1 MNVPADR
8 LEPDVPRDDDLF
20 AAEYALGVLDANER
34 IEAQARIARDPAFAA
49 LVAAWDARFAAW
61 LLRAQ
66 PQAPSAH
73 VWPRVRTSLGWA
85 SVGDDTRP
93 GRWND
98 VRTWRLATAL
108 AAAAAIAAI
117 SFALLQRPAPPAPP
131 QVVVAPPAPA
141 PTTPARP
148 VTVLERDDG
157 STGWIA
163 SIDPG
168 AAQVHLAPV
177 PVPADAQG
185 RVNELWVIPAGKA
198 PISLGLVST
207 DKAQTIDVPAAV
219 RDALRVGA
227 TLAVT
232 LEPLAGIPHAAPSG
246 PVVAK
251 GGIAQ
256 I

>member
-1 MNVPADR
+1 MNTPR
-8 LEPDVPRDDDLF
+8 NHLEPDVPRDDELF

-34 IEAQARIARDPAFAA
+34 LEAQARIARDPAFAA
-49 LVAAWDARFAAW
+49 LVDAWDARFAAW
-61 LLRAQ
+61 LLRVQ
-66 PQAPSAH
+66 PQAPGAH

-85 SVGDDTRP
+85 PVGNDRRA
-93 GRWND
+93 GHWND

-117 SFALLQRPAPPAPP
+117 SFALLQRPAPVAPP
-131 QVVVAPPAPA
+131 PVVVAPPAPA
-141 PTTPARP
+141 PTEAARP

-163 SIDPG
+163 SIDAN
-168 AAQVHLAPV
+168 AAKLRMVPV

-185 RVNELWVIPAGKA
+185 RVHELWVIPAGQA
-198 PISLGLVST
+198 PISLGLVSN
-207 DKAQTIDVPAAV
+207 DKAQTIDVPSAV
-219 RDALRVGA
+219 RAALRVGA

-232 LEPLAGIPHAAPSG
+232 LEPQAGIPHAAPSG
-246 PVVAK
+246 PIVAK
-251 GGIAQ
+251 GGISQ